1 MASPAT
7 TSAHEAGKAV
17 SASARLGVPASR
29 SILYTIA
36 LVLSLA
42 FITPFVWTVSISLK
56 QIKELF
62 QFPPLLLPEVAQWGN
77 YVEVWTRVPFGQWVV
92 NTFIIAGSAVGGTL
106 LTSSLVAYSFAR
118 YRYPGRDLFF
128 MVTLSTMML
137 PAEVTIIPQY
147 LGFRE
152 LGMLD
157 TLYPLIIPSWLGG
170 GAFYIFLLRQFFMT
184 IPRDLDDAARID
196 GASGFQIFWNVLLPL
211 AKPALATVAVIAF
224 IAHWDEFLRPLIYL
238 NSPINFPLSLG
249 LRYFNNRGNETDP
262 LDHLLMA
269 AAVMVTIPCLILFF
283 CTQRYFVKG
292 VVTSGIK
299 G

>member
-1 MASPAT
+1 MVTPAT
-7 TSAHEAGKAV
+7 TSSTDAGTAL
-17 SASARLGVPASR
+17 SASARLRVPASR
-29 SILYTIA
+29 VGLYGVA

-42 FITPFVWTVSISLK
+42 FIVPFFWTISISLK

-62 QFPPLLLPEVAQWGN
+62 QFPPLLFPEVPQWGN
-77 YVEVWTRVPFGQWVV
+77 YVDVWTRVPFGQWVV

-106 LTSSLVAYSFAR
+106 FTSSLVAYSFAR

-170 GAFYIFLLRQFFMT
+170 GAFYVFLLRQFFLG
-184 IPRDLDDAARID
+184 IPNELWEASQLD
-196 GASGFQIFWNVLLPL
+196 GASHFTYLSRVVVPL
-211 AKPALATVAVIAF
+211 STPALLTVGLYAF
-224 IAHWDEFLRPLIYL
+224 VQSWKSFLWPLVMTSRPEVR
-238 NSPINFPLSLG
+238 PIQVGLSTFALENG
-249 LRYFNNRGNETDP
+249 TYYHT
-262 LDHLLMA
+262 LMA
-269 AAVMVTIPCLILFF
+269 ASAFTIAPVLILFILV
-283 CTQRYFVKG
+283 QRQFLESIARSGLKG
-292 VVTSGIK
+292 
-299 G
+299 

>member
-1 MASPAT
+1 MATRAEPVA
-7 TSAHEAGKAV
+7 EERAGT
-17 SASARLGVPASR
+17 RLGGGARPV
-29 SILYTIA
+29 LYAIA
-36 LVLSLA
+36 LLLCLVYV
-42 FITPFVWTVSISLK
+42 TPFFWTISMSLK

-62 QFPPLLLPEVAQWGN
+62 QFPPLLFPEVPQWEN
-77 YVEVWTRVPFGQWVV
+77 YATVWTRVPFGTWVI
-92 NTFIIAGSAVGGTL
+92 NTFIVALSSVIGTL
-106 LTSSLVAYSFAR
+106 MTSSLVAYSFAR
-118 YRYPGRDLFF
+118 YRYPGRDAFF

-196 GASGFQIFWNVLLPL
+196 GASGFRIFWNILLPL
-211 AKPALATVAVIAF
+211 ARPALATVAVISF

-238 NSPINFPLSLG
+238 NSTERFPLSLG
-249 LRYFNNRGNETDP
+249 LRYFNNRGNESDP

-269 AAVMVTIPCLILFF
+269 AAIMVTVPCLILFF

>member
-1 MASPAT
+1 MIRAGTREATRSDARFLTPA
-7 TSAHEAGKAV
+7 
-17 SASARLGVPASR
+17 RPL
-29 SILYTIA
+29 LYLVAFLLA
-36 LVLSLA
+36 LMFV
-42 FITPFVWTVSISLK
+42 TPFFWTVSISLK

-62 QFPPLLLPEVAQWGN
+62 QFPPLLLPETPQWGN
-77 YVEVWTRVPFGQWVV
+77 YLEVWTRVPFGLWVV
-92 NTFIIAGSAVGGTL
+92 NTVIIAVSSVLGTL

-118 YRYPGRDLFF
+118 YKYPGRDIFF
-128 MVTLSTMML
+128 MATLSTMML

-152 LGMLD
+152 LDMLD
-157 TLYPLIIPSWLGG
+157 TLWPLIIPSWLGG

-196 GASGFQIFWNVLLPL
+196 GANGFTIFWNILLPL
-211 AKPALATVAVIAF
+211 ARPALATVAVIAF

-238 NSPINFPLSLG
+238 NSPERFPLSLG
-249 LRYFNNRGNETDP
+249 LRYFNNKGNETDP

-269 AAVMVTIPCLILFF
+269 AAIMVTVPCLILFF

>member
-1 MASPAT
+1 MASRAQPV
-7 TSAHEAGKAV
+7 AHDRAEPRVGGL
-17 SASARLGVPASR
+17 ARPVLYVAA
-29 SILYTIA
+29 ILLT
-36 LVLSLA
+36 LV
-42 FITPFVWTVSISLK
+42 FVTPFFWTISISLK

-62 QFPPLLLPEVAQWGN
+62 QFPPLLLPETLQWVN
-77 YVEVWTRVPFGQWVV
+77 YREVWTRVPFGTWVV
-92 NTFIIAGSAVGGTL
+92 NTVIIATSSVIGTL

-118 YRYPGRDLFF
+118 YKYPGRDVFF
-128 MVTLSTMML
+128 MATLSTMML

-152 LGMLD
+152 LDLLD
-157 TLYPLIIPSWLGG
+157 TLWPLIIPSWLGG

-196 GASGFQIFWNVLLPL
+196 GASGFTIFWNIMLPL
-211 AKPALATVAVIAF
+211 ARPALATVAVISF

-238 NSPINFPLSLG
+238 NSPDRFPLSLG
-249 LRYFNNRGNETDP
+249 LRYFNNKGNETDP

-269 AAVMVTIPCLILFF
+269 AAIMVTVPCLILFF

>member
-1 MASPAT
+1 MATRARSLPAERT
-7 TSAHEAGKAV
+7 AARIGSTRPVLYLVAAV
-17 SASARLGVPASR
+17 LALSFVVP
-29 SILYTIA
+29 
-36 LVLSLA
+36 
-42 FITPFVWTVSISLK
+42 FIWTVSTSLK
-56 QIKELF
+56 QIKELY
-62 QFPPLLLPEVAQWGN
+62 QFPPVLMPESPQWGN
-77 YVEVWTRVPFGQWVV
+77 YVTVWTRVPFGQWVI
-92 NTFIIAGSAVGGTL
+92 NTIIIATSAVAGTL
-106 LTSSLVAYSFAR
+106 ATASLVAYSFAR
-118 YRYPGRDLFF
+118 YKYPGRDAFF
-128 MVTLSTMML
+128 IVTLSTMML

-152 LGMLD
+152 LGLLD
-157 TLYPLIIPSWLGG
+157 TLWPLIIPSWLGG

-184 IPRDLDDAARID
+184 IPRDLDDAAKID
-196 GASGFQIFWNVLLPL
+196 GANGFQIFLNVMLPL

-238 NSPINFPLSLG
+238 NSNEKFPLSVG

-269 AAVMVTIPCLILFF
+269 AALMVTVPCLVLFF

-292 VVTSGIK
+292 VITSGIK

>member
-1 MASPAT
+1 MATRARSLPAERT
-7 TSAHEAGKAV
+7 AARIGSTRPVLYLVAAV
-17 SASARLGVPASR
+17 LALSFVVPFIWTAS
-29 SILYTIA
+29 T
-36 LVLSLA
+36 
-42 FITPFVWTVSISLK
+42 SLK
-56 QIKELF
+56 QIKELY
-62 QFPPLLLPEVAQWGN
+62 QFPPVLMPESPQWGN
-77 YVEVWTRVPFGQWVV
+77 YVTVWTRVPFGQWVI
-92 NTFIIAGSAVGGTL
+92 NTIIIATSAVAGTL
-106 LTSSLVAYSFAR
+106 ATASLVAYSFAR
-118 YRYPGRDLFF
+118 YKYPGRDAFF
-128 MVTLSTMML
+128 IVTLSTMML

-152 LGMLD
+152 LGLLD
-157 TLYPLIIPSWLGG
+157 TLWPLIIPSWLGG

-184 IPRDLDDAARID
+184 IPRDLDDAAKID
-196 GASGFQIFWNVLLPL
+196 GANGFQIFLNVMLPL

-238 NSPINFPLSLG
+238 NSNEKFPLSVG

-269 AAVMVTIPCLILFF
+269 AALMVTVPCLVLFF

-292 VVTSGIK
+292 VITSGIK

>member
-1 MASPAT
+1 MATRARSLPAERT
-7 TSAHEAGKAV
+7 AARIGSTRPVLYLVAAV
-17 SASARLGVPASR
+17 LALSFVVP
-29 SILYTIA
+29 
-36 LVLSLA
+36 
-42 FITPFVWTVSISLK
+42 FIWTVSTSLK
-56 QIKELF
+56 QIKELY
-62 QFPPLLLPEVAQWGN
+62 QFPPVLMPESPQWGN
-77 YVEVWTRVPFGQWVV
+77 YVTVWTRVPFGQWVI
-92 NTFIIAGSAVGGTL
+92 NTIIIATSAVAGTL
-106 LTSSLVAYSFAR
+106 ATASLVAYSFAR
-118 YRYPGRDLFF
+118 YKYPGRDAFF
-128 MVTLSTMML
+128 IVTLSTMML

-152 LGMLD
+152 LGLLD
-157 TLYPLIIPSWLGG
+157 TLWPLIIPSWLGG

-184 IPRDLDDAARID
+184 IPRDLDDAAKID
-196 GASGFQIFWNVLLPL
+196 GANGFQIFLNVMLPL

-238 NSPINFPLSLG
+238 NSNEKFPLSVG

-269 AAVMVTIPCLILFF
+269 AALMVTVPCLVLFF

-292 VVTSGIK
+292 VITSGIT

>member
-1 MASPAT
+1 MATRVERIAT
-7 TSAHEAGKAV
+7 ERVETRTSNGSRPVLYGVAV
-17 SASARLGVPASR
+17 LLAIVFVVPF
-29 SILYTIA
+29 LWTI
-36 LVLSLA
+36 
-42 FITPFVWTVSISLK
+42 SISLK

-62 QFPPLLLPEVAQWGN
+62 QFPPLLLPEVPQWGN
-77 YVEVWTRVPFGQWVV
+77 YLEVWTRVPFGRWVV
-92 NTFIIAGSAVGGTL
+92 NTFIVAGSAVVGTVI
-106 LTSSLVAYSFAR
+106 TSSLVAYSFAR

-128 MVTLSTMML
+128 LVTLSTLML

-147 LGFRE
+147 LCFRE

-170 GAFYIFLLRQFFMT
+170 GALYIFLLRQFFMT

-196 GASGFQIFWNVLLPL
+196 GANGFQILMNILLPL
-211 AKPALATVAVIAF
+211 AKPALATVAVISF

-238 NSPINFPLSLG
+238 NSPAQFPLSLG

-269 AAVMVTIPCLILFF
+269 AALMVTLPCLVLFF

>member
-1 MASPAT
+1 MATRA
-7 TSAHEAGKAV
+7 AARA
-17 SASARLGVPASR
+17 SASTRPRVAASR
-29 SILYTIA
+29 PLLYLVA
-36 LVLSLA
+36 LVLALA
-42 FITPFVWTVSISLK
+42 FVVPFFWTVSISLK

-62 QFPPLLLPEVAQWGN
+62 QFPPLLFPEVPQWVN
-77 YVEVWTRVPFGQWVV
+77 YREVWTRVPFGQWVV
-92 NTFIIAGSAVGGTL
+92 NTFLIAGSAVAGTL

-152 LGMLD
+152 LDMLD
-157 TLYPLIIPSWLGG
+157 SFYPLIVPSWLGG

-196 GASGFQIFWNVLLPL
+196 GANGFQIFWRVLLPL
-211 AKPALATVAVIAF
+211 AKPALATVAVISF
-224 IAHWDEFLRPLIYL
+224 IATWDEFLRPLIYL
-238 NSPINFPLSLG
+238 NSTEKFPLSVG

-269 AAVMVTIPCLILFF
+269 AAVMVTVPCLILFF

>member
-1 MASPAT
+1 MATRVERIAT
-7 TSAHEAGKAV
+7 ERVETRTANGYRPVLYGVAV
-17 SASARLGVPASR
+17 LLAIVFVVPF
-29 SILYTIA
+29 LWTI
-36 LVLSLA
+36 
-42 FITPFVWTVSISLK
+42 SISLK

-62 QFPPLLLPEVAQWGN
+62 QFPPLLLPEVPQWGN
-77 YVEVWTRVPFGQWVV
+77 YLEVWTRVPFGRWVV
-92 NTFIIAGSAVGGTL
+92 NTFIVAGSAVVGTVI
-106 LTSSLVAYSFAR
+106 TSSLVAYSFAR

-128 MVTLSTMML
+128 LVTLSTLML

-170 GAFYIFLLRQFFMT
+170 GALYIFLLRQFFMT

-196 GASGFQIFWNVLLPL
+196 GANGFQILMNILLPL
-211 AKPALATVAVIAF
+211 AKPALATVAVISF

-238 NSPINFPLSLG
+238 NSPAQFPLSLG

-269 AAVMVTIPCLILFF
+269 AALMVTLPCLVLFF

>member
-1 MASPAT
+1 MATRAQ
-7 TSAHEAGKAV
+7 
-17 SASARLGVPASR
+17 PASLDR
-29 SILYTIA
+29 AEPRIGGMARPVLYAVA
-36 LVLSLA
+36 LLLA
-42 FITPFVWTVSISLK
+42 LLFVTPFFWTISISLK

-62 QFPPLLLPEVAQWGN
+62 QFPPLLLPETPQWAN
-77 YVEVWTRVPFGQWVV
+77 YREVWTRVPFGTWVI
-92 NTFIIAGSAVGGTL
+92 NTLIIATSSVIGTL
-106 LTSSLVAYSFAR
+106 LTSALVAYSFAR
-118 YRYPGRDLFF
+118 YKYPGRDIFF
-128 MVTLSTMML
+128 MATLSTMML

-152 LGMLD
+152 LDLLD
-157 TLYPLIIPSWLGG
+157 TLWPLIIPSWLGG

-196 GASGFQIFWNVLLPL
+196 GASGFRIFWNILLPL
-211 AKPALATVAVIAF
+211 ARPALATVAVIAF

-238 NSPINFPLSLG
+238 NSPERFPLSLG
-249 LRYFNNRGNETDP
+249 LRYFSNKGNETDP

-269 AAVMVTIPCLILFF
+269 AAIMVTVPCLILFF